1 MSTPPQAPRQGT
13 VLQETVLQEP
23 AQQELPLA
31 RVHGAPLLRLPED
44 LYIPPDALEVF
55 LETFEGPLDLLLWLI
70 RRQNLDILDIPV
82 AQVAEQY
89 MAYVE
94 LMRELRLELAADYL
108 VMAAVL
114 TEIKSRMLLPRP
126 QDDTDEDDPR
136 AALVR
141 RLQDYARFRHA
152 SEVLALRPQFGRD
165 VLPLA
170 VAPPPQDGR
179 PAAQAEVSLAELLA
193 AMTELLSRSA
203 LSAHHHVRREPLS
216 VRERMSRIL
225 ERLGADEFT
234 PLATLL
240 DAAEGRPG
248 VVVSFIAILELTREH
263 LIDLAQNEAYG
274 PIYLRRAA

>member
-1 MSTPPQAPRQGT
+1 MSTPPQAPG
-13 VLQETVLQEP
+13 QETILQEP

-55 LETFEGPLDLLLWLI
+55 LEAFEGPLDLLLWLI

-82 AQVAEQY
+82 AEVAAQY

-126 QDDTDEDDPR
+126 EGDTGEDDPR

-170 VAPPPQDGR
+170 VAPPQDER
-179 PAAQAEVSLAELLA
+179 PAAQPEVSLADLLA
-193 AMTELLSRSA
+193 AMTEVLSRSA

-216 VRERMSRIL
+216 VRERMSLIL

-234 PLATLL
+234 ALATLL

-263 LIDLAQNEAYG
+263 LIDLAQNETYG

>member
-1 MSTPPQAPRQGT
+1 MSSVEGDIAD
-13 VLQETVLQEP
+13 EP

-126 QDDTDEDDPR
+126 EGDTEEDDPR

-170 VAPPPQDGR
+170 VALPPDER
-179 PAAQAEVSLAELLA
+179 PPAQVAVSLDELLA
-193 AMTELLSRSA
+193 AMTDVLARSA
-203 LSAHHHVRREPLS
+203 LSAHHHVHREPLS

-225 ERLGADEFT
+225 ERLVAGEFT
-234 PLATLL
+234 SLDTLL

>member
-1 MSTPPQAPRQGT
+1 MTAAA
-13 VLQETVLQEP
+13 EP

-31 RVHGAPLLRLPED
+31 RVHGAPLTRLPED

-55 LETFEGPLDLLLWLI
+55 LEAFEGPLDLLLWLI

-82 AQVAEQY
+82 AAVAEQY

-126 QDDTDEDDPR
+126 AGDDEEDDPR

-152 SEVLALRPQFGRD
+152 SELLAARPQFGRD

-170 VAPPPQDGR
+170 VAPPPLDR
-179 PAAQAEVSLAELLA
+179 PAPLPQVSLAELLA
-193 AMTELLSRSA
+193 AMTELLARRA
-203 LSAHHHVRREPLS
+203 LHAHHHVQREPLS
-216 VRERMSRIL
+216 VRERMTLIL
-225 ERLGADEFT
+225 QRLSGEFT
-234 PLATLL
+234 PLSALF
-240 DAAEGRPG
+240 DAGEGRAG
-248 VVVSFIAILELTREH
+248 VVVSFLAILELTRER
-263 LIDLAQNEAYG
+263 LIDLAQHEVYG